1 MALGKFK
8 DGDGVVKSVM
18 AAYLILLLHVLLLV
32 ALGVLILVFRG
43 LVNYMIWI
51 FLGGAA
57 LIGLSGWWFYRRM
70 KTEGRNLKE
79 ALKSEQFR
87 NQTVEVSLLG
97 GLASFR
103 IGRSSDPP
111 LLEAG
116 NGASAPQLEDPHT
129 VRVRELTELAKLLQ
143 SGLIT
148 REEYEKAKIQIF
160 KG

>member
-1 MALGKFK
+1 MALGKFN

-18 AAYLILLLHVLLLV
+18 TAYLVLVLHVLLLM
-32 ALGVLILVFRG
+32 AMGVLILVFRG
-43 LVNYMIWI
+43 LVNHMIWI
-51 FLGGAA
+51 FLGGVA
-57 LIGLSGWWFYRRM
+57 LVGLSGWWFYRRM

-79 ALKSEQFR
+79 ALKSEAFR

-103 IGRSSDPP
+103 IGRSTEPP
-111 LLEAG
+111 LLEGGRAD
-116 NGASAPQLEDPHT
+116 SAPRLEDPDA

-143 SGLIT
+143 GGLIT
-148 REEYEKAKIQIF
+148 REEYEKAKHQIF